1 MVPLLIYFL
10 PSVFS
15 HLLIANKKGMEN
27 SQDAHEKTEQIPE
40 NSEKSEP
47 KNEEPEKVEK
57 RLTLVEVEETKAA
70 PKSRGRPKN
79 SKDTKPRIKRIPIAA
94 PEEEVP
100 KAKVKAKKVVVQEE
114 PEEEEEQ
121 EQEEVAASMV
131 PPPSM
136 VEPVPKGPRTL
147 RREHMQSVAAQKR
160 AMAQARQDRFEKVL
174 DGLMGF

>member
-1 MVPLLIYFL
+1 
-10 PSVFS
+10 
-15 HLLIANKKGMEN
+15 MEN
-27 SQDAHEKTEQIPE
+27 SQDAPEKTEQIPE

-57 RLTLVEVEETKAA
+57 KLTQVEVEEAKAA

-121 EQEEVAASMV
+121 EQEEVAA

-136 VEPVPKGPRTL
+136 VEPVPKSPRSL

-160 AMAQARQDRFEKVL
+160 AMTQARQDRFERVL
-174 DGLMGF
+174 DGFMGF

>member
-1 MVPLLIYFL
+1 
-10 PSVFS
+10 
-15 HLLIANKKGMEN
+15 MEN
-27 SQDAHEKTEQIPE
+27 SQDAPEKTEQIPE
-40 NSEKSEP
+40 TSGKSEP

-57 RLTLVEVEETKAA
+57 RLTQVEVEEAKAA

-121 EQEEVAASMV
+121 EQEEVAA

-136 VEPVPKGPRTL
+136 VEPVPKSPRTL

-160 AMAQARQDRFEKVL
+160 AMAQARQDRFERVL
-174 DGLMGF
+174 DGFMGF